1 MAAKAFREIGNDESA
16 ANAYLESAK
25 CHEHEGNHQMAA
37 DSYANCAT
45 CMTDDRWQ
53 KSMQYLEQADIL
65 YKIAGHDDRGFTLMK
80 RLALQL
86 CDSIENRPVFNSGLE
101 VYRRIFPKLF
111 EGQNMVMNYDL
122 LETYVKA
129 LA

>member
-1 MAAKAFREIGNDESA
+1 
-16 ANAYLESAK
+16 
-25 CHEHEGNHQMAA
+25 
-37 DSYANCAT
+37 
-45 CMTDDRWQ
+45 
-53 KSMQYLEQADIL
+53 
-65 YKIAGHDDRGFTLMK
+65 MK

-111 EGQNMVMNYDL
+111 EGQNMVMNYDM

-129 LA
+129 LAQAKLWKELIETKYRIMEHYRKINKVDHRTRRSFIEIICV